1 MNHPALSFLNRWLR
15 VALPGL
21 ILAVPLALA
30 QTGSKSP
37 KATPPRTSS
46 TPQSPATGGAAKPPA
61 GADAMG
67 VVDGIPIT
75 EAEWDRLAKPYF
87 EEIAARAGR
96 PLNDEEKTLL
106 RRNVLDELIRERLW
120 LADAKRRGIV
130 IPEATIDSRMKQ
142 SDFFRTNGRPD
153 EAKFRAFKSSP
164 TSNYA
169 TLRGQIERTL
179 LLEEYVRWMERRFGP
194 REPELKKTFEER
206 TSQASIRY
214 FVLGPEAVSL
224 DPEATPAQ
232 VRAYYE
238 AHPDEFVT
246 ADEARIQ
253 YIRVPGAADAAAGD
267 SARAASDAARKA
279 AGDVL
284 AAVTAGAPIE
294 TAAKPYGGIHD
305 SGPFRLGEPVRGLGR
320 SDLLAGT
327 VKSTAEGRW
336 APEPIRM
343 GPYWVVLKVTE
354 RRPSRRVPFSEAVP
368 FAKRKADALVQD
380 AVIDS
385 LARQEVRENPEPY
398 YAPRLQ
404 ASIVARGLDSF
415 ESGPAPT
422 QKEVEKRLD
431 RMRKEHQIPESN
443 TSWADSVRPTLPA
456 FMLRE
461 RRLTSAM
468 RSMREA
474 ASRLQKRESAA
485 RVAARHAGVLSMFQL
500 YRGEPP
506 LRASLVDGSFLDSL
520 YNLSPG
526 AVVGPR
532 VRGDSVFVV
541 RVEHLDVRFMPPYA
555 AVEPAAKAAVIER
568 RRASLTREA
577 EAWFVS
583 HRGSYQTPQRWVLDI
598 VTFPRQ
604 KKEDVPV
611 SADSIAAYWR
621 ARPLEFTEPGRARV
635 HHVLIRAPEGSSRA
649 EARKRARQARERIVK
664 GEDFEAVAREV
675 SEDPSSAAKG
685 GDLGEMTRAAVVK
698 EFADAAFSLPIGAI
712 SEPVETRFGVHIL
725 RVDERKPERLRP
737 LEECVEEIRGVLAT
751 ALSDSM
757 ALRPALAL
765 ARAGAAGAP
774 FDSLA
779 RPFGGAKRTDPVTAQ
794 SEIPGVGRV
803 SELER
808 IVSGLPDGGVAPEPI
823 AMTDGYVVV
832 RRVAEVASQQA
843 EFREVSD
850 RVVADYQRSKR
861 RATADSLNAVVRAAL
876 KSGESL
882 ESVALRFGGLRT
894 SRLFGRE
901 GPIPD
906 FQRDQALA
914 RDSTYLSLVFSSKP
928 GAALPP
934 IEGATGTLYAV
945 VDTVAILPANDYAK
959 QRDTLHRELTEQ
971 RIDAWTARLRA
982 KATIR
987 MNRRELQS
995 LLS

>member
-1 MNHPALSFLNRWLR
+1 VNHPAHSFLNRLLR
-15 VALPGL
+15 FALPGL
-21 ILAVPLALA
+21 ILAAPLALA
-30 QTGSKSP
+30 QTGTKSS

-46 TPQSPATGGAAKPPA
+46 TPQAATKPATDAA
-61 GADAMG
+61 AMG
-67 VVDGIPIT
+67 IVDGIPIT

-87 EEIAARAGR
+87 EEIEARAGR
-96 PLNDEEKTLL
+96 PLHDEERKLL

-142 SDFFRTNGRPD
+142 SDFFKTNGRAD
-153 EAKFRAFKSSP
+153 EAKFRAFKSSA

-169 TLRGQIERTL
+169 TLRGQIERSL

-232 VRAYYE
+232 VRAYYD
-238 AHPDEFVT
+238 AHPDEFET

-253 YIRVPGAADAAAGD
+253 YIRVTGAADAAAGD
-267 SARAASDAARKA
+267 SARAASDASRNA
-279 AGDVL
+279 AGDIL

-320 SDLLAGT
+320 SDLLAST
-327 VKSTAEGRW
+327 VRSTEAGRW
-336 APEPIRM
+336 APEPIRV

-354 RRPSRRVPFSEAVP
+354 RKSARRVPFSEAVP

-380 AVIDS
+380 AALDS
-385 LARQEVRENPEPY
+385 LARQEVRENPDPY

-404 ASIVARGLDSF
+404 ASIVARSLDSF

-422 QKEVEKRLD
+422 SKEIEKRLE
-431 RMRKEHQIPESN
+431 RMRKEQQIPEAN
-443 TSWADSVRPTLPA
+443 RAWTDSVRPTLPA
-456 FMLRE
+456 VILRE
-461 RRLTSAM
+461 RRVTSAM
-468 RSMREA
+468 RSMKEA

-485 RVAARHAGVLSMFQL
+485 RVATRHAGVLSAFQL

-506 LRASLVDGSFLDSL
+506 LRVSLVEGAFLDSL
-520 YNLSPG
+520 YALSPG

-532 VRGDSVFVV
+532 VREDSVFVV
-541 RVEHLDVRFMPPYA
+541 RVEHLDFKFMPPYA
-555 AVEPAAKAAVIER
+555 AVEPAAKTAIIER

-577 EAWFVS
+577 EAWFLS
-583 HRGSYQTPQRWVLDI
+583 HRGSYQTPKRWVLD
-598 VTFPRQ
+598 VVPFPRP
-604 KKEDVPV
+604 KKEDVPI
-611 SADSIAAYWR
+611 SADSIAAYWK
-621 ARPLEFTEPGRARV
+621 AHPIEFTEPGRARV
-635 HHVLIRAPEGSSRA
+635 SHVLIRAPEGSSRA
-649 EARKRARQARERIVK
+649 DAKKRALKARERIVK
-664 GEDFEAVAREV
+664 GEDFAAVAREV

-698 EFADAAFSLPIGAI
+698 EFADAAFSLPIGTI

-751 ALSDSM
+751 ALSDSL
-757 ALRPALAL
+757 AYRPASAF

-779 RPFGGAKRTDPVTAQ
+779 KAFGGAKRTDPVTAQ
-794 SEIPGVGRV
+794 GEIPGVGRV

-808 IVSGLPDGGVAPEPI
+808 VLAGLSDGSVFPEPI
-823 AMTDGYVVV
+823 AITDGYVVV

-843 EFREVSD
+843 EFRDVAD

-861 RATADSLNAVVRAAL
+861 RAVSDSLNGVVRAEL
-876 KSGESL
+876 KSGAGLESL
-882 ESVALRFGGLRT
+882 SLRFGGLRT
-894 SRLFGRE
+894 SRMFGRE

-906 FQRDQALA
+906 FQRDPALA
-914 RDSTYLSLVFSSKP
+914 KDSTYLSLVFSSKP
-928 GAALPP
+928 GTALPP
-934 IEGATGTLYAV
+934 IDGLSGTLYAV
-945 VDTVAILPANDYAK
+945 VDTVVILPASDFAK
-959 QRDTLHRELTEQ
+959 QRDTLHRELTEE
-971 RIDAWTARLRA
+971 RIDAWTSRLRA

-987 MNRRELQS
+987 MNRKELQA